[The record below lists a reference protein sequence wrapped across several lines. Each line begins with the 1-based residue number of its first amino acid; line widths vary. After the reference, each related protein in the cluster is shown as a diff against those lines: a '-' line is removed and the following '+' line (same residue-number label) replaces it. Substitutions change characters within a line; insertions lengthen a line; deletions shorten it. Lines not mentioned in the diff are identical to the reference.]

1 MAKYKIQEILE
12 STNFYRSF
20 KGSIEDLNKRWTESH
35 RYYHTL
41 KHLYKIIDQIDRDR
55 NTLLPSGLLSK
66 LESDILKI
74 SAIYHDVVYLPREDK
89 YNISESIEKF
99 EEDFPELPFLYKD
112 KIKDIIDSTNY
123 HNFEDNDKLIRMFNS
138 YDMDGILNGSLETLI
153 EDGDNVSKEY
163 HLDPEIY
170 KMKRIEFL
178 KDYIK
183 YNPNIQKCID
193 YLKR

>member
-1 MAKYKIQEILE
+1 MEHKIQEVLE
-12 STNFYRSF
+12 STNFYRFF

-74 SAIYHDVVYLPREDK
+74 TAIYHDVVYLPREDK

-99 EEDFPELPFLYKD
+99 EQDFPELPFLYKD

-123 HNFEDNDKLIRMFNS
+123 HNFEDSDKLIRMFNS
-138 YDMDGILNGSLETLI
+138 YDMVGILKGTLEELI

-163 HLDPEIY
+163 HLDPEVY
-170 KMKRIEFL
+170 KEKRIEFL
-178 KDYIK
+178 EDYKK

-193 YLKR
+193 YLKGL